1 MIAIATILL
10 AGILGWQLLLHDG
23 GNPPQQDIPT
33 REDKIKQVY
42 GTANPY
48 VTPEKVRDTLASYGL
63 EPQLSKFFDSD
74 NFSPNKKMAP
84 EASQTSRIPSS
95 RGRNYGE
102 TRGWL

>member
-1 MIAIATILL
+1 MANFLPDTTPVEVHFSDLFDA
-10 AGILGWQLLLHDG
+10 
-23 GNPPQQDIPT
+23 
-33 REDKIKQVY
+33 EESKIKQVY

-74 NFSPNKKMAP
+74 NFSPNKKMVP